1 MQYFKIMKLIFDADS
16 LIYASCFKRKEDRL
30 DKEDLFE
37 TDVDVAFK
45 KFNTTLQGY
54 LDFLKEQVVINEM
67 VFCNGSRNNFRN
79 QITSTYK
86 ANRTAKRPDVL
97 GALHNLVK
105 FNYDSVWGDGV
116 ETDDVVATLWAEE
129 VKNNGVDS
137 VIIMSIDKDYKQFP
151 CWFYDY
157 NYKKRELIKISES
170 EALNNFYSQMII
182 GDSADNIKVCKGYG
196 KAYALKL
203 FKSSKSEFSLI
214 SQTYRLYKQVYGD
227 EARAMFEQ
235 SKSLLKLKT
244 DCYDKIIR

>member
-86 ANRTAKRPDVL
+86 ANRTAKRPDIL

>member
-67 VFCNGSRNNFRN
+67 VFCNGSKNNFRN

-86 ANRTAKRPDVL
+86 ANRTAKRPDIL

-170 EALNNFYSQMII
+170 EALNNFYSQMIV

>member
-86 ANRTAKRPDVL
+86 ANRTAKRPDIL

-170 EALNNFYSQMII
+170 EALNNFYSQMIV